1 MRTLQAMAWV
11 FLSATAADVLDN
23 RALPMAVMAIVQLL
37 CYVVFLV
44 GSKNYSLRFA
54 SYYLASSYNS
64 LSPLLA
70 SWLNCSCAGDKQ
82 LRSFISAFMISV
94 G

>member
-1 MRTLQAMAWV
+1 MAWI
-11 FLSATAADVLDN
+11 FLSATVADVLDN
-23 RALPMAVMAIVQLL
+23 RALPLAAMALVQLL
-37 CYVVFLV
+37 CFVALLV
-44 GSKNYSLRFA
+44 DQHNKSLRFA
-54 SYYLASSYNS
+54 AYYLGMSYNS

-70 SWLNCSCAGDKQ
+70 SWLNCSCGGDKQ